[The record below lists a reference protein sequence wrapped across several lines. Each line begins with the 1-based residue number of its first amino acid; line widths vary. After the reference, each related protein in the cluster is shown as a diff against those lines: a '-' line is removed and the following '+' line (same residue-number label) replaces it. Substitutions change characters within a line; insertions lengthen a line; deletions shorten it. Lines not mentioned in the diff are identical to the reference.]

1 MAAVGR
7 ETEAQRERESVCV
20 CGSAS
25 GSASGRAAEA
35 AGKRGSR
42 VQVHALVL
50 IDPPLIQRSSAGE
63 GGRGLSTLSSR
74 AGGVLCLGREQGQT
88 VARMG
93 GVSVEPWASAS
104 ALAWRVKLM
113 QAMRASG

>member
-1 MAAVGR
+1 M
-7 ETEAQRERESVCV
+7 
-20 CGSAS
+20 
-25 GSASGRAAEA
+25 A

-88 VARMG
+88 AGEGCSNG
-93 GVSVEPWASAS
+93 GRVRGAVGVCFRACLESETDAGHAGQR
-104 ALAWRVKLM
+104 LAEGGCRRRKGAV
-113 QAMRASG
+113 RASG